1 MSNQI
6 SEHLAKRLETENVAW
21 LTTVRLDGMP
31 LPTPIWFLWE
41 DGEFLIYSQPGAR
54 KIANLSANP
63 KAALNL
69 NSDVHGG
76 SVAVFY
82 GEARVDFNPTPL
94 HQVPGYLGKYKDG
107 IANLEMTPEE
117 MAKEYSA
124 SIRIRPLRVREE

>member
-1 MSNQI
+1 MSNKI
-6 SEHLAKRLETENVAW
+6 SEGLSERLKTENVAW
-21 LTTVRLDGMP
+21 LTTVRPDGMP

-76 SVAVFY
+76 SVIVFY
-82 GEARVDFNPTPL
+82 GEARVDFNPIPL
-94 HQVPGYLGKYKDG
+94 HQVAGYLEKYKGD
-107 IANLEMTPEE
+107 IANLESTPEE
-117 MAKEYSA
+117 MAKEYPV
-124 SIRIRPLRVREE
+124 SIRIKPTRVREE